1 MRKLLLFLCAA
12 FIMWSPVM
20 EAQNKSMKNIK
31 QQKQKT
37 QKEIKETTRKIKQ
50 NTTQTKRSL
59 NQLNLITAEIK
70 EQDKTI
76 TYLTIQLDS
85 IEKIVVV
92 LNDSIDKQEKRLDK
106 LKKNYSNAIKKMQSH
121 SSSFDDLIFIFSAD
135 SFRQAYRR
143 MRYLQQFSRWREKQA
158 SDIKEAQSKL
168 VAQRQQLKSLSNA
181 KAGALASV
189 NSAQKKLEAQK
200 IQQAGVVNTLKKEG
214 SQLKILLSEKEKKSR
229 ALDRELDRL
238 IAEEERKAAE
248 RARIAEEKR
257 LAEERRQAEERRIAE
272 EKRKIEEER
281 LAQQEKKDDNKKQ
294 TKEKTK
300 KTVESKHV
308 KTEEP
313 AKTGPSSPIRQG
325 EYHMNEAERSL
336 SGSFESNKG
345 RLPFPVS
352 GKYRIVKQFG
362 RHRHPELQYI
372 QTDNGGIDIE
382 TEPGTSAKAVFDGVV
397 SAVFPQDGFNT
408 VVMVR
413 HGNYLT
419 IYVNLS
425 DIYIRSGQSIKA
437 NQPIGKIF
445 SDPEDDNRTILH
457 FEIRKEKVKLNPE
470 DWLR

>member
-1 MRKLLLFLCAA
+1 
-12 FIMWSPVM
+12 
-20 EAQNKSMKNIK
+20 MKNIK
-31 QQKQKT
+31 QQKQRT
-37 QKEIKETTRKIKQ
+37 QKEIRETTRKIKQ

-76 TYLTIQLDS
+76 ALLTAQLDS
-85 IEKIVVV
+85 IEKIIATI
-92 LNDSIDKQEKRLDK
+92 NDSIARNERHLDK

-121 SSSFDDLIFIFSAD
+121 SSSFDDLIFIFSAN

-143 MRYLQQFSRWREKQA
+143 MRYLQQFSKWREKQA
-158 SDIKEAQSKL
+158 SDIKAVQSTL
-168 VAQRQQLKSLSNA
+168 LEQRGYLKSLSA
-181 KAGALASV
+181 VKSRTLTDV
-189 NSAQKKLEAQK
+189 NSAQKKLETQK
-200 IQQAGVVNTLKKEG
+200 TLQTKVVNTLKKEG
-214 SQLKILLSEKEKKSR
+214 SQLKILLSEKEKKAK

-257 LAEERRQAEERRIAE
+257 KAEERRLAEEKRIAE
-272 EKRKIEEER
+272 EKRKAEEER
-281 LAQQEKKDDNKKQ
+281 IARQTKKDDSRKDD
-294 TKEKTK
+294 TK
-300 KTVESKHV
+300 KRQKDKPQKEVKSKAV
-308 KTEEP
+308 KKEEP
-313 AKTGPSSPIRQG
+313 AKTGPSSPIREG
-325 EYHMNEAERSL
+325 KYHMDEKERSL

-345 RLPFPVS
+345 KLSFPVS
-352 GKYRIVKQFG
+352 GKYRIVKPFG
-362 RHRHPELQYI
+362 RHRHPELKYI

-382 TEPGTSAKAVFDGVV
+382 TEPGASAKAVFDGVV

-425 DIYIRSGQSIKA
+425 DIYIRSGQPVKA

-457 FEIRKEKVKLNPE
+457 FEIRKEKEKLNPK
-470 DWLR
+470 DWLK

>member
-1 MRKLLLFLCAA
+1 
-12 FIMWSPVM
+12 
-20 EAQNKSMKNIK
+20 MKNIK
-31 QQKQKT
+31 QQTQKT
-37 QKEIKETTRKIKQ
+37 QKEIKETTKKIKQ

-76 TYLTIQLDS
+76 TYLTVQLDS
-85 IEKIVVV
+85 IEKIIIT

-143 MRYLQQFSRWREKQA
+143 MRYLQQFSKWRGKQA

-168 VAQRQQLKSLSNA
+168 LSQRQQLKSLATA
-181 KAGALASV
+181 KSGTLASV
-189 NSAQKKLEAQK
+189 NSAQKKLEVQK
-200 IQQAGVVNTLKKEG
+200 TKQADVVNTLKKEG

-229 ALDRELDRL
+229 ALNRELDRL

-257 LAEERRQAEERRIAE
+257 LAEERRVAEERSKAE

-281 LAQQEKKDDNKKQ
+281 LAQQNRKEDQQKENAKKQ
-294 TKEKTK
+294 QKEKPQ
-300 KTVESKHV
+300 KTVDTKPV

-313 AKTGPSSPIRQG
+313 VKTGPSSPIRQG
-325 EYHMNEAERSL
+325 EYQMNEAERSL

-352 GKYRIVKQFG
+352 GRYRIVKPFG

-382 TEPGTSAKAVFDGVV
+382 TDAGTSAKAVFDGVV

-408 VVMVR
+408 VVMIR

-425 DIYIRSGQSIKA
+425 DIYIRSGQSVKA